1 MEEAQRCW
9 DIDNKTVS
17 NLVQKVNLI
26 NHGDMNVD
34 HNISS
39 AEKAIHYLSLVFI
52 IILSS
57 IQLLIE
63 THSMS
68 SLPSNN
74 ISISHY
80 SIVYD
85 NPLLGLSAMSNPP
98 SRPNGKHDVV
108 QLNAD
113 EKIVTEVMSLWKEMS
128 FDVDKKLVLILFPL
142 LQIMWLGK
150 LWNF

>member
-17 NLVQKVNLI
+17 DLVQKVDLI
-26 NHGDMNVD
+26 NHGNMKFD

-39 AEKAIHYLSLVFI
+39 AENAIHYLSLVFI

-63 THSMS
+63 THSMP

-74 ISISHY
+74 ISISH

-85 NPLLGLSAMSNPP
+85 DPLLGLSAMSNPP
-98 SRPNGKHDVV
+98 VGQMEN
-108 QLNAD
+108 
-113 EKIVTEVMSLWKEMS
+113 M
-128 FDVDKKLVLILFPL
+128 
-142 LQIMWLGK
+142 MWSS
-150 LWNF
+150 